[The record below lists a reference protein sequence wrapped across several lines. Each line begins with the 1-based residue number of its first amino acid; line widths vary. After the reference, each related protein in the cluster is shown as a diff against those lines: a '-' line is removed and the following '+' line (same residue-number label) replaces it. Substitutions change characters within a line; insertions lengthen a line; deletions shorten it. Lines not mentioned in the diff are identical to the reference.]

1 MGLTA
6 KARQLIRNMSLL
18 SKLAV
23 IAGVFLL
30 PILLLGWLFGSQM
43 ISDIAALRSELLGV
57 KYVEKLWSGF
67 VDVAGQR
74 SDIEV
79 VDIRAKKA
87 LEETAAT
94 DFNNFGGFDAIARF
108 KLAWQVGSP
117 ASNTLLLA
125 DESINKISDQSGMV
139 LDSELESLYLAL
151 ATTKAL
157 PALVEAAHDVNRD
170 VQTIGG
176 SIRLYPKQVAEF
188 NRTLGRF
195 NSTIEPVISEFAR
208 SFEAGSSGA
217 TKANLQPSLINFQNS
232 TKQFQ
237 IEMQGL
243 AELFN
248 LGITNKFDPVKA
260 ESTYKKLLSD
270 SDTVWKLGSKN
281 LERALGERLARQ
293 STRAYL
299 WLALVLLALGVATGL
314 MFFVANTIRR
324 PVAEIVWRL
333 DRMRSGD
340 TNFSTN
346 YLDDTNEVGEISRG
360 LERFKDTLKDL
371 AVERQGREKIQAEEA
386 LRTKEMT
393 ELAVVINTV
402 VDAAKEGDF
411 SKRVPETSKQ
421 EVMTKLSRG
430 VNELAQTVEYGLS
443 QTVGVISA
451 LASGDLTKRVN
462 GEFKGTFLRLKN
474 DTNTMAEK
482 FRDIARR
489 ISGAST
495 TVRESTREIA
505 AGVNDLSL
513 RTESQASSLE
523 ETSAA
528 MEEMATTV
536 RHNAMNAKDASKLAA
551 QNSAVAL
558 AGNQVVSKAVEAM
571 TMIEGSSKKIG
582 DIVGLIQEISFQT
595 NILSL
600 NAAVEAARAGDA
612 GRGFAVVANEVRALA
627 RRAAMASK
635 DIKNLIAT
643 SDSQVSQGVALVR
656 QAGTS
661 LNDIMSAARKVESF
675 VGEISASSHEQ
686 STGIQHVS
694 DAISEMD
701 HVTQRNAALVQETN
715 AALHVARAQ
724 VDELQ
729 DAISFFQ
736 LDEVDVAGKV
746 EPTPMVAQA
755 GRLGAGQFRL
765 LSTRMAERVRVN

>member
-1 MGLTA
+1 
-6 KARQLIRNMSLL
+6 
-18 SKLAV
+18 
-23 IAGVFLL
+23 AGVFLL
-30 PILLLGWLFGSQM
+30 PILLLGWLFGSQL
-43 ISDIAALRSELLGV
+43 IGDIAALRSELQGV

-74 SDIEV
+74 SDIEA
-79 VDIRAKKA
+79 VDMGATKG
-87 LEETAAT
+87 LEESVAT
-94 DFNNFGGFDAIARF
+94 GDNGFGIFDEITKF
-108 KLAWQVGSP
+108 KQAWKIGSS
-117 ASNTLLLA
+117 ASDTLLLA
-125 DESINKISDQSGMV
+125 DASINKISDQSGIV

-157 PALVEAAHDVNRD
+157 PSLVEAAHDANRD
-170 VQTIGG
+170 VQAIGR
-176 SIRLYPKQVAEF
+176 SVQLYPKQVAEF
-188 NRTLGRF
+188 NRTLGKF
-195 NSTIEPVISEFAR
+195 NSAIEPVISEFAR
-208 SFEAGSSGA
+208 SFEAGSNGV
-217 TKANLQPSLINFQNS
+217 TKANLQPSLIHFQNS
-232 TKQFQ
+232 AKQFQ
-237 IEMQGL
+237 TEMQGL

-248 LGITNKFDPVKA
+248 LGITNKFDPARA
-260 ESTYKKLLSD
+260 ESAYKKLLSD
-270 SDTVWKLGSKN
+270 SDVIWKLGSKN

-293 STRAYL
+293 SARAYL
-299 WLALVLLALGVATGL
+299 WLTLVLLALGVATGL
-314 MFFVANTIRR
+314 MYFVANTIRR
-324 PVAEIVWRL
+324 PVAEIVSQL
-333 DRMRSGD
+333 DRMRNGD
-340 TNFSTN
+340 TNFSTD

-371 AVERQGREKIQAEEA
+371 AVERQRREKAQAEEA

-430 VNELAQTVEYGLS
+430 VNELAQTVELGLN
-443 QTVGVISA
+443 QTVSVISA

-495 TVRESTREIA
+495 TVHESTREIA

-528 MEEMATTV
+528 MEEMAATV
-536 RHNAMNAKDASKLAA
+536 RHNATNAKDASKLAA

-558 AGNQVVSKAVEAM
+558 AGNQVVSKAVDAM

-627 RRAAMASK
+627 QRAAMASK

-643 SDSQVSQGVALVR
+643 SNGQVSQGVALVR
-656 QAGTS
+656 QAGNS
-661 LNDIMSAARKVESF
+661 LNEIMSAASKVESF
-675 VGEISASSHEQ
+675 VGEIAASSHEQ
-686 STGIQHVS
+686 SIGIEQVS
-694 DAISEMD
+694 SAISEMD
-701 HVTQRNAALVQETN
+701 QATQRNAALVQETN
-715 AALHVARAQ
+715 AALHLARAQ
-724 VDELQ
+724 ADELQ

-736 LDEVDVAGKV
+736 LDEIDVTYHA
-746 EPTPMVAQA
+746 EPTPMMTQA